1 MKREQQTLMEQKK
14 QSEMNKKTVIKQMER
29 KQQEMKQIKQSE
41 EA

>member
-14 QSEMNKKTVIKQMER
+14 QSEMNKKTVIEQMER